1 MGRPKGSGSLYTQE
15 LAAHIC
21 ERLSMGE
28 TLVSILQ
35 SPGMPKRSTVQH
47 WVTDLPEFGEMY
59 ARARDAGFDVLAED
73 TIRIID
79 EEPERITGE
88 GGGRR
93 DSAYVQW
100 QKNRVELRLRLL
112 KSWCPKRYGDRQV
125 LVGEAENPLTL
136 AFTPET
142 LISLADGL
150 QTERQDG
157 K

>member
-21 ERLSMGE
+21 ERIAMGE

-35 SPGMPKRSTVQH
+35 SPNMPKRTTVQC
-47 WVTDLPEFGEMY
+47 WVTDNAEFGEMY

-79 EEPERITGE
+79 EEPERVTGE

-93 DSAYVQW
+93 DSAYVQ
-100 QKNRVELRLRLL
+100 L
-112 KSWCPKRYGDRQV
+112 
-125 LVGEAENPLTL
+125 AL

-142 LISLADGL
+142 LIALADGL
-150 QTERQDG
+150 QTERQDD

>member
-1 MGRPKGSGSLYTQE
+1 
-15 LAAHIC
+15 
-21 ERLSMGE
+21 MGE

-35 SPGMPKRSTVQH
+35 SPNMPKRTTVQV
-47 WVTDLPEFGEMY
+47 WVTDNAEFGEMY

-79 EEPERITGE
+79 EEPERVTGE